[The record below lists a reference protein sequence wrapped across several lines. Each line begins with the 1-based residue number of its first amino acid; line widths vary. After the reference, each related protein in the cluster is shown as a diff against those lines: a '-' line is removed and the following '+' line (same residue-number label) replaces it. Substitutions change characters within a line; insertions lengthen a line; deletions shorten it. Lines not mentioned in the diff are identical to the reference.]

1 MSQTTQPLTSTE
13 LSQLI
18 DNRLPLTEL
27 LQLIDSTYYDEHNV
41 RRIQTLLKGVARW
54 TLNNQMNDRP
64 IASVPSYTIVNRYN
78 KEVTIRPIS
87 DIGRLQ
93 LSAKLHEL
101 ITMCTTLLGDTR
113 TFSPDDVDPILV
125 HQPSEAPSTTLLRNP
140 AFDYRISES
149 FSSFLHDTITCLV
162 SLASSLTT
170 DDKVIIVLV
179 HAISDVVTMTIK
191 PSTTPSLPPPSSP
204 LMVDQSGE
212 QFISRTM
219 LDRMKHI
226 VGELITLT
234 NARLDGA
241 TSPTTSPYKSINE
254 LATQLNDIFNQF
266 TPSSMTDDDL
276 VTAARKMTIRGGNG
290 VLTKAMLTNAAL
302 SLARR
307 VWLVCS
313 QKTILKHFDGAT
325 INDVPAKAY
334 PFLRVD
340 ADTLDVFYNL
350 LLHVLTTSCPHS
362 AVDWLVDA
370 MICIA
375 GNTNHVTFDSYP
387 VANIRESQLQGKIL
401 VENVRH
407 CRDWL

>member
-1 MSQTTQPLTSTE
+1 MSQTAQPLTATE

-18 DNRLPLTEL
+18 DDRLPLTDL
-27 LQLIDSTYYDEHNV
+27 LQLIDRTYYDEHNV

-64 IASVPSYTIVNRYN
+64 IASIPSYTIINRFN

-87 DIGRLQ
+87 ETGRLQ

-101 ITMCTTLLGDTR
+101 ITMCTTLLTDTR
-113 TFSPDDVDPILV
+113 TYSPDDVDPILV
-125 HQPSEAPSTTLLRNP
+125 HKPNETPSTTLLRNS

-149 FSSFLHDTITCLV
+149 FSSFLHDTVTCLV

-170 DDKVIIVLV
+170 DDKAILVLT
-179 HAISDVVTMTIK
+179 HAISDIITMTDK
-191 PSTTPSLPPPSSP
+191 PSTTPHLPPISSP
-204 LMVDQSGE
+204 LMEDTTGE

-219 LDRMKHI
+219 LDRMRHI
-226 VGELITLT
+226 TNNIITLT
-234 NARLDGA
+234 RSHLEGDDNSI
-241 TSPTTSPYKSINE
+241 TSLYKSINE
-254 LATQLNDIFNQF
+254 LATQLNDIFDQF
-266 TPSSMTDDDL
+266 GPSSLTDNDL
-276 VTAARKMTIRGGNG
+276 VTTAHKMTIRGGG
-290 VLTKAMLTNAAL
+290 VLTKSMLKNVAL

-307 VWLVCS
+307 IWLVCS

-325 INDVPAKAY
+325 INDVPSKAY

-340 ADTLDVFYNL
+340 EPTLEVFYNL
-350 LLHVLTTSCPHS
+350 ILHVLTTSLPHS

-375 GNTNHVTFDSYP
+375 GNTNHVTFDPYP
-387 VANIRESQLQGKIL
+387 VANIRDNQLQGKIL